1 MTVIV
6 REPTVAAFDFD
17 GTLTRGESFFRFL
30 RHVTPLPRFVG
41 AFVLSAPTIASYLLG
56 WKDNE
61 TAKVIVLRH
70 FLRGRLLS
78 EVAPLAD
85 DFARKVIPRTVRP
98 EALAGL
104 RGHQKQGHV
113 CILVSATLALYLRP
127 WAEQAGFDEVLATE
141 LAVDAQGRLT
151 GELASPN
158 CYGPEKARR
167 LQAHLGRDRIHSAY
181 GDSEGDT
188 EMLAM
193 AAHPHFRP
201 WR

>member
-1 MTVIV
+1 MTVFV

-30 RHVTPLPRFVG
+30 RHVTPWPRFVV
-41 AFVLSAPTIASYLLG
+41 AFVLSLPTLLG
-56 WKDNE
+56 YLAGWIGNE
-61 TAKVIVLRH
+61 PAKVTVLRH
-70 FLRGRLLS
+70 FLKGRRL
-78 EVAPLAD
+78 ADITPLAE
-85 DFARKVIPRTVRP
+85 DFARRVIPRTVRP

-113 CILVSATLALYLRP
+113 CLLVSATLALYLRP

-141 LAVDAQGRLT
+141 LAVDANGCLT

-158 CYGPEKARR
+158 CYGPEKAHR
-167 LQAHLGRDRIHSAY
+167 LQAHLGRKRIHSAY
-181 GDSEGDT
+181 GDSDGDT

-193 AAHPHFRP
+193 ADHPHYRP
-201 WR
+201 WQ

>member
-1 MTVIV
+1 MIFTLSQRRNDTAAVDKLLNRAGTTFRQLPDADKADLDQAKAVIIAV
-6 REPTVAAFDFD
+6 GVTSAGTPASITMIASAQDVHGGGTLTYGVSFDFD

-30 RHVTPLPRFVG
+30 RHVTPLPRFVA
-41 AFVLSAPTIASYLLG
+41 AFVLSAPTLVSYLLG

-70 FLRGRLLS
+70 FLRGRPLT

-113 CILVSATLALYLRP
+113 SGRHPCQNLRR
-127 WAEQAGFDEVLATE
+127 AIC
-141 LAVDAQGRLT
+141 R
-151 GELASPN
+151 
-158 CYGPEKARR
+158 
-167 LQAHLGRDRIHSAY
+167 
-181 GDSEGDT
+181 
-188 EMLAM
+188 
-193 AAHPHFRP
+193 
-201 WR
+201 